1 MADAEPT
8 DVEGTKDCASRLR
21 VLADGTRLGVLR
33 LLLEEPRHVWELNRE
48 LEIDQSLL
56 SHHLRT
62 LRDAELVIS
71 ERDGRSVLYRLA
83 PGVRV
88 SAEEPGIHLGCCF
101 IAFD

>member
-1 MADAEPT
+1 M
-8 DVEGTKDCASRLR
+8 EGTDHCAERLR
-21 VLADGTRLGVLR
+21 VLADETRLGVLR
-33 LLLEEPRHVWELNRE
+33 LLLDGPLHVWELNRE

-62 LRDAELVIS
+62 LRDAELVVS

-83 PGVRV
+83 PGVRS
-88 SAEEPGIHLGCCF
+88 SAGGPGLHLGCCF